1 MEMIANDVYRFFI
14 RVIQFTLLRARKIRA
29 LIIKAMILVE
39 EGQSSTESLRWMF
52 EIHNFVEDAIDRHC
66 VAWGKGIHVKHQ
78 LMNGIHSFFYQKI
91 PSGSYVLDIG
101 CGIGAVAYSIVCHT
115 DAHVIGIDKDEKN
128 LTFARERFK
137 HPNLEF
143 ILGDA
148 TKDIQAG
155 RVDVVVLSSVIEH
168 ITSRIELLRTL
179 IQKFQ
184 PKLFL
189 IRVPTLERHYFVPL
203 KRKLGL
209 MPYSDPT
216 HILEYSIDSFEME
229 MKQAGLDIKHKEIRW
244 GDIWAEC
251 VPTRPLEVE

>member
-1 MEMIANDVYRFFI
+1 MKAI
-14 RVIQFTLLRARKIRA
+14 LLRVVEILFRPFQN
-29 LIIKAMILVE
+29 LQGNIIKAMILVDQKRRPE
-39 EGQSSTESLRWMF
+39 DSLRWLLQ
-52 EIHNFVEDAIDRHC
+52 IHDFVSNAIDIQC
-66 VAWGKGIHVKHQ
+66 IQWGGGVHIKHE
-78 LMNGIHSFFYQKI
+78 LMDGIHSFFYERI
-91 PSGSYVLDIG
+91 PPGSWVLDIG
-101 CGIGAVAYSIVCHT
+101 CGIGAVAYSIVSHT

-168 ITSRIELLRTL
+168 IASRIELLRTL